1 VSSPVLITGA
11 FGQVGKR
18 CTEILLSRGRT
29 VIATDL
35 HTDAVVAAAEA
46 LARATHPGVL
56 QTVYADLLDAAAIN
70 DLVAEHKPSAII
82 HLAGMLSP
90 PSYRNPRLARRVNVD
105 GTTNVVQA
113 AKALPVPPLLV
124 FASSAAVYGSVNPYR
139 YPERI
144 TAQTPLN
151 PIDQYGEDKVLA
163 EAVIAGSG
171 LPHALLRLGGV
182 VAPDGAANLN
192 SDYLLLMRAT
202 PGDNRLHTVDA
213 RDVALAFANAVD
225 RAATINGKALV
236 IAGDETHVHIHRD
249 VEDDMFDA
257 VGIGRLGPKAGLP
270 GDPEDD
276 RGWAFTGWFDTTESQ
291 ALLDY
296 QRHDWAQTIAWVAE
310 SQGQLL
316 RRVLPVLGPV
326 LRPVMRAALAAQ
338 RRVDKRGG
346 YADPWTLIANKYGP
360 QVLAGSDETPRQ

>member
-1 VSSPVLITGA
+1 VSNPILITGA

-18 CTEILLSRGRT
+18 CTEILLSRGRA
-29 VIATDL
+29 VVATDL
-35 HTDAVVAAAEA
+35 RTDPVAPTVEE
-46 LARATHPGVL
+46 LVRGKHPGAL
-56 QTVYADLLDAAAIN
+56 TTIYADLLDAAAIS
-70 DLVAEHKPSAII
+70 DLVAEHEPSAII

-90 PSYRNPRLARRVNVD
+90 ASYRNPRLARRVNVE
-105 GTTNVVQA
+105 GTTNLVRA
-113 AKALPVPPLLV
+113 AESLSVPPLLV
-124 FASSAAVYGSVNPYR
+124 FASSAAVYGSRNPYR

-144 TAQTPLN
+144 TAQTPVN

-163 EAVIAGSG
+163 EAVIQGSA

-225 RAATINGKALV
+225 RRDTIGGKVLL
-236 IAGDETHVHIHRD
+236 IAGDETHMHTHRD

-257 VGIGRLGPKAGLP
+257 VGIGRLGPNASLP

-276 RGWAFTGWFDTTESQ
+276 RGWAFTGWFETTESE

-296 QRHDWAQTIAWVAE
+296 HRHEWPQTVAWVAE
-310 SQGQLL
+310 SQSRPL
-316 RRVLPVLGPV
+316 RVLLHALAPV
-326 LRPVMRAALAAQ
+326 LRPVMRMALAAQ
-338 RRVDKRGG
+338 RRVERRGP
-346 YADPWTLIANKYGP
+346 YADPWTFIAAKYGP
-360 QVLAGSDETPRQ
+360 EVLAARNERQWQ

>member
-1 VSSPVLITGA
+1 MSSPVLITGA

-18 CTEILLSRGRT
+18 CTEILLSRGCT
-29 VIATDL
+29 VVATDL
-35 HTDAVVAAAEA
+35 RTDAVVAAADA
-46 LARATHPGVL
+46 LVRDTHSGVL

-113 AKALPVPPLLV
+113 AKALPVPPLLI

-139 YPERI
+139 YPGRI

-163 EAVIAGSG
+163 EAVIERSG
-171 LPHALLRLGGV
+171 LPYALLRLGGV

-192 SDYLLLMRAT
+192 GDYLLLMRAT

-225 RAATINGKALV
+225 RAETINGKALV
-236 IAGDETHVHIHRD
+236 IAGNETHVHLHRD

-257 VGIGRLGPKAGLP
+257 VGIGRLGPTASLP

-276 RGWAFTGWFDTTESQ
+276 RGWAFTGWFDTAESQ
-291 ALLDY
+291 SLLDY

-316 RRVLPVLGPV
+316 RTILPAVGPV
-326 LRPVMRAALAAQ
+326 FRPVMRAALAVQ
-338 RRVDKRGG
+338 RRVEKRGR
-346 YADPWTLIANKYGP
+346 YADPWTLIAAKYGP
-360 QVLAGSDETPRQ
+360 QVLAASNETPQR